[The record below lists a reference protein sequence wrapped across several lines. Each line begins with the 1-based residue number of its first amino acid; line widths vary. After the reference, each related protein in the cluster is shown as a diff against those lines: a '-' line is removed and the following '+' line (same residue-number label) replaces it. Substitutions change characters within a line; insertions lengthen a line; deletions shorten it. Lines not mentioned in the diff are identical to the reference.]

1 MPNNKSSANSVSHRS
16 VRALIA
22 AAAFAITS
30 VSVAHADSAEL
41 RTPTDK
47 PVLREDA
54 VTDISAARR
63 RHIVHRRGSDPTK
76 AYGALAP
83 DVAPAAPAYGYGQ
96 GDNSRNV
103 TW

>member
-1 MPNNKSSANSVSHRS
+1 MLNNKSSANSVSHRS

-22 AAAFAITS
+22 AAALAITS
-30 VSVAHADSAEL
+30 AAVAHADSPAL

-47 PVLREDA
+47 PVLRGDA

-63 RHIVHRRGSDPTK
+63 RHVAHRRGGDPTK

-96 GDNSRNV
+96 GDNSRNM